1 MTSGWIECVPNI
13 SEGRDEAVLEELAK
27 AVSGSPGAHLLDWSA
42 DADHNRSV
50 YTFIARPSNAVEAVL
65 ALARVAVERIDL
77 RRHEGAHPRM
87 GALDVAPFVPLEGV
101 SWDTALETAQAFAQR
116 MWTELGV
123 PSYFYGAA
131 ARRPDRERLE
141 NVRRGG
147 FERLRE
153 LAPADPAR
161 QPDVGGPG
169 LHPSAGATAVGVRKI
184 LIAFN
189 VNLETSNLA
198 IARRI
203 AVVIRESSGGYPA
216 VKALGLDLPRA
227 RLTQVSMNLT
237 DYERTS
243 PSTVFERICAE
254 AAAAGVAVKESE
266 LIGLIPAAAL
276 EPLGADG
283 LRIAD
288 FSADRILDNRIR
300 DALAR

>member
-1 MTSGWIECVPNI
+1 MTSSWIECVPNV
-13 SEGRDEAVLEELAK
+13 SEGRDKSALEALAG
-27 AVSGSPGAHLLDWSA
+27 AVSASPGARLLDWSA

-50 YTFIARPSNAVEAVL
+50 YTFIAKPAQAAEAMMSL
-65 ALARVAVERIDL
+65 AHVAVERIDL
-77 RRHEGAHPRM
+77 RRHEGAHPRI

-101 SWDTALETAQAFAQR
+101 SWDTALETAEAFAQR
-116 MWTELGV
+116 LWTELGV

-153 LAPADPAR
+153 LALADPAR
-161 QPDVGGPG
+161 HPDVGGPG
-169 LHPSAGATAVGVRKI
+169 LHPTAGASAVGVRKI

-189 VNLETSNLA
+189 VNLETPDLA
-198 IARRI
+198 VARRI
-203 AVVIRESSGGYPA
+203 AIAIRESSGGYPA

-227 RLTQVSMNLT
+227 GLTQVSMNLT
-237 DYERTS
+237 DYEITS
-243 PSTVFERICAE
+243 PSTVFERISAE
-254 AAAAGVAVKESE
+254 AAAAGVAVRESE

-276 EPLGADG
+276 EPLGAEG
-283 LRIAD
+283 LRIAN
-288 FSADRILDNRIR
+288 FSPDRILENRIR